1 MMVTIDG
8 IRYRVEDAEALG
20 LIRLGVI
27 DDKAASGAQESEQ
40 ESPGTEPAEES
51 VVGVIDDKAASTPV
65 NRGRAK

>member
-27 DDKAASGAQESEQ
+27 DDKAAS
-40 ESPGTEPAEES
+40 
-51 VVGVIDDKAASTPV
+51 TPV